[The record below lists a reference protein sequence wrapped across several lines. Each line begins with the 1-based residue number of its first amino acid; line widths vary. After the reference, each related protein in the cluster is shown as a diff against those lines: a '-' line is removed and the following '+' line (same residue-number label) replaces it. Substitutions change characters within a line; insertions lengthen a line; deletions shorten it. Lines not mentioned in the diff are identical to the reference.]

1 MQIAL
6 AGPVV
11 GELGGQ
17 TSTSGAAAVYTGK
30 GYDFN
35 IAGLDFK
42 VAPSDKD
49 PYQRATA
56 QFQKDQL
63 DTGHTAG
70 DQSLTGWW
78 TRGQFSF
85 HKGAGI
91 TYYDTGTTVR
101 LNEDLTPLNHFSDAE
116 GLDPFNPGKVT
127 CQRAWSAYSSVVS
140 SVSYVSAIDS
150 NLVVLD
156 GTTLKFGNF
165 NGTPTTYTPTGGA
178 TVRAATTSPTVMYA
192 ALNNGKI
199 ASVTTG
205 GVETTLYTGFTTT
218 IRGIWYVKSRL
229 IINDSDGKWYQLATN
244 PAAPPQ
250 AIASTDVI
258 FTGSDWSA
266 SSSVC
271 DTPGPILIG
280 NANRVFIA
288 SLDSTGSVPT
298 FSAPVQVAELPPGET
313 ISALAFHLGFVILV
327 TGAGVRVGVLD
338 NNGQLTYGPL
348 LVERTAATTTPPVT
362 SIARYGTR
370 ASVVIDS
377 RIIEIDL
384 AQQVGQGLEF
394 AWTGRGDPFSGSETA
409 AGVTTLQI
417 TTQVAWSNAALWN
430 SSATANY
437 SSGWVKTG
445 FHRFAILEPK
455 RFDSV
460 RVHLDGTSG
469 TCLVERVMS
478 DGTTTSLYTID
489 ASISH
494 VEEIDLQLPTAQEVL
509 ALKFTLAPSA
519 GAPSVTPV
527 LLGYQLRA
535 LPEPRRQRMIKIPV
549 LIQDTERRQPAG
561 MSGRAGSAWSRLN
574 ALEQAEQSGSIVTF
588 TDYRT
593 GETGKAYIEAVEF
606 SNPTPP
612 SAHSKGFGGTG
623 YITIR
628 KLS

>member
-1 MQIAL
+1 MTVGLIVE
-6 AGPVV
+6 PVLDV
-11 GELGGQ
+11 VA
-17 TSTSGAAAVYTGK
+17 TSSSSAAIYKGN

-42 VAPSDKD
+42 VAPSLKQ
-49 PYQRATA
+49 PYQRGTA

-101 LNEDLTPLNHFSDAE
+101 LNEDLTPLNHYADGE
-116 GLDPFNPGKVT
+116 GLDPFDPGKVT
-127 CQRAWSAYSSVVS
+127 CQRAWSAYSTAVT
-140 SVSYVSAIDS
+140 SVSYVSAIDA

-156 GTTLKFGNF
+156 GTTLKYGNF
-165 NGTPTTYTPTGGA
+165 NGAPSTYTPSGAA
-178 TVRAATTSPTVMYA
+178 TVRAATASPTVVYA

-199 ASVTTG
+199 SSLTMG
-205 GVETTLYTGFTTT
+205 GVETTLYTGLTTT

-229 IINDSDGKWYQLATN
+229 IISDSDGKWYQLATN
-244 PAAPPQ
+244 PSAPPQ
-250 AIASTDVI
+250 AVASTDVI
-258 FTGSDWSA
+258 FTGSDWAAA
-266 SSSVC
+266 STVC

-280 NANRVFIA
+280 NSNRVFIA
-288 SLDSTGSVPT
+288 TLDSTGTVPT

-313 ISALAFHLGFVILV
+313 ISALAFHLGFVVLV
-327 TGAGVRVGVLD
+327 TGAGVRIGILD

-348 LVERTAATTTPPVT
+348 LVERASATTTPPT
-362 SIARYGTR
+362 TGIARYGTR
-370 ASVVIDS
+370 ASVVIDN

-384 AQQVGQGLEF
+384 SQQVGQGLEF
-394 AWTGRGDPFSGSETA
+394 AWTGRGEPYTGSETA
-409 AGVTTLQI
+409 AGVTTISI
-417 TTQVAWSNAALWN
+417 TTQVAWANNSLWN

-437 SSGWVKTG
+437 GSGWIQTG

-460 RVHLDGTSG
+460 RVNLNGTSG
-469 TCLVERVMS
+469 TCLIERVLS

-489 ASISH
+489 ASVSH
-494 VEEIDLQLPTAQEVL
+494 VEEIDLQLTESQEVL
-509 ALKFTLAPSA
+509 ALKFTLAPDPA
-519 GAPSVTPV
+519 HPTVTPV

-549 LIQDTERRQPAG
+549 LIDDVERRQPAKA
-561 MSGRAGSAWSRLN
+561 SGRTGSAWSRLQ
-574 ALEQAEQSGSIVTF
+574 ALEQAENSGAIVSF

-593 GETGKAYIEAVEF
+593 GETGRAYIEATEF
-606 SNPTPP
+606 ENTTPP
-612 SAHSKGFGGTG
+612 SAHSPGFGGIG
-623 YITIR
+623 FITLR
-628 KLS
+628 KLT